1 MLYLPGVG
9 LDANGATHGQEPRGG
24 RSEDRS
30 LPRNDAHG
38 GKRGARGTGRAQ
50 GRGSDT
56 QPHQVR
62 HPRLGCHEAGAPG
75 AIGSV
80 GRPAPGEFRRE
91 RLDRALARASDAPL
105 REGNRLELLRN
116 GPDTYEGWLEAI
128 AGAKRWVHLDN
139 YIFQDDEV
147 GERFAGALTS
157 KAGEG
162 VKVRVL
168 YDWFGCLDVRRSF
181 WQRMRKAGVDVR
193 AVNPPTLGGPLGVIR
208 RDHRKLLAVD
218 GEYASTG
225 GVCISDGW
233 LVTSPETGLPYRD
246 TAVGIRGPA
255 VAEMERAFAGLWSVA
270 GESLPEAEL
279 PDPEGIPQAGE
290 EAARVVVQEP
300 RRMRTLRMLQLLT
313 AGVERRL
320 WITDAY
326 FLSIAILSQSLMSV
340 ARDGV
345 DVRVLVPATND
356 LPWIGALS
364 RTGYR
369 QFLEAGVRIFEY
381 GGPMIHAKTVV
392 ADGWWSKVGSTNLNV
407 ASLVANW
414 EIDLVAEDIGFAAQI
429 EELFEEDLSNAR
441 EVRLEGSGQ
450 HRRVRPDGRV
460 DTTDSGARA
469 GVVGSGTGSGA
480 TISRVVP
487 TLIQKGAAPLRTH
500 EHALAAAASGALLGV
515 SLLGARFPRLVAWPL
530 VAVGALLGGLGVVRA
545 ARSTFSE
552 RMTD

>member
-9 LDANGATHGQEPRGG
+9 LDANGATHGQERRGG

-255 VAEMERAFAGLWSVA
+255 VAEAERAFAGLWGVTGEALPEDECPDPGNIPRA
-270 GESLPEAEL
+270 GEA
-279 PDPEGIPQAGE
+279 
-290 EAARVVVQEP
+290 AARVVVQEP

-313 AGVERRL
+313 AGVARRL

-326 FLSIAILSQSLMSV
+326 FLSMAILSQSLMSV

-369 QFLEAGVRIFEY
+369 QFLESGVRIFEY
-381 GGPMIHAKTVV
+381 GGPMIHAKTLV

-414 EIDLVAEDIGFAAQI
+414 EIDLVAEDIGFAAQM
-429 EELFEEDLSNAR
+429 EELFEEDLSNDRDAR
-441 EVRLEGSGQ
+441 R
-450 HRRVRPDGRV
+450 
-460 DTTDSGARA
+460 
-469 GVVGSGTGSGA
+469 GVVGSGSGGSA
-480 TISRVVP
+480 TILRVGS
-487 TLIQKGAAPLRTH
+487 TALQKSGYPLETH
-500 EHALAAAASGALLGV
+500 EQALAAAASSALLGA
-515 SLLGARFPRLVAWPL
+515 SLLSLRFPRFLAWPL
-530 VAVGALLGGLGVVRA
+530 ATVGALYGGLGVLRA
-545 ARSTFSE
+545 ARSAISE
-552 RMTD
+552 RVREGSPFPDPR